1 MRKANIAVVG
11 GVGTLFAFLYYKY
24 GRKGSSMMY
33 EFPNGFNDLENWK
46 LADDGSNSK
55 ENRKTKFMIAIAK
68 AEGYGVP
75 GAIPTRANNPGDL
88 TRSLGFSTTGE
99 RLGSA
104 AIVVFSDAAN
114 GWSALERQLTLIE
127 TGQSIHKLSD
137 TILAFAHSYTATEQD
152 VWAANV
158 AAEIG
163 LDPNATLGD
172 YLA

>member
-1 MRKANIAVVG
+1 
-11 GVGTLFAFLYYKY
+11 
-24 GRKGSSMMY
+24 MMY

-46 LADDGSNSK
+46 QADDGSDSK
-55 ENRKTKFMIAIAK
+55 ENRKTKFMVAIAK

-75 GAIPTRANNPGDL
+75 GVIPTRANNPGDL

-104 AIVVFSDAAN
+104 AIVVFSDIAN

-137 TILAFAHSYTATEQD
+137 TILAFAHSYTATEQET
-152 VWAANV
+152 WAANV

-163 LDPNATLGD
+163 LDPSATLGD